1 VLAAAFA
8 AGCGGQASP
17 PHPKHPLAAGA
28 GADLR
33 RVAGLRIAGAHA
45 GDAIGGRIAAAGDVN
60 GDGLAD
66 LVIGSP
72 TSSRSTTFA
81 GTAYVVYGRRRTANI
96 DLADLGGG
104 GFRIDG
110 AQAGDRIG
118 EAVDGAG
125 DVNGDGL
132 DDVVVG
138 PARSMLAGRTRTRA
152 RPSSSSGR
160 APRLTSGSIVSA
172 RAASRSSA
180 HALTT

>member
-81 GTAYVVYGRRRTANI
+81 GTAYVLYGRRRTANI

-125 DVNGDGL
+125 DVNGDGSTTSWW
-132 DDVVVG
+132 G
-138 PARSMLAGRTRTRA
+138 PAGSTLAGRTRTRA
-152 RPSSSSGR
+152 RPTSSS
-160 APRLTSGSIVSA
+160 V
-172 RAASRSSA
+172 
-180 HALTT
+180 ALPG